1 MLNFS
6 YAIILST
13 ALMLIL
19 IQRNSFAFYIQPDM
33 ELKEYENSFIIFSKN
48 FLFVEVITQ
57 I

>member
-1 MLNFS
+1 
-6 YAIILST
+6 
-13 ALMLIL
+13 MLIL

-48 FLFVEVITQ
+48 FLFIEVITQ